1 VPAPTD
7 DRLKLLTELK
17 QMLDA
22 SLITQAEYDTKKT
35 EILGRM

>member
-1 VPAPTD
+1 MD

-22 SLITQAEYDTKKT
+22 SLITQAEYDIKRA
-35 EILGRM
+35 EILKRM